1 MIKHNAKFVGETP
14 DSNGIYVTIYKGD
27 GYVRKF
33 MYIYT
38 HMNNSVDGLVQAA
51 RS

>member
-1 MIKHNAKFVGETP
+1 MIKHNAKFVGKTP

-27 GYVRKF
+27 VHLRKF

-38 HMNNSVDGLVQAA
+38 HINHYIDGLVQAA